1 MITVRRSICD
11 VASGMNASD
20 LEHMHLC
27 SFDMLK
33 TLPRSWIRMS
43 IGISSMS
50 GLGSV
55 DLIGL
60 VISTMCGGGEKMQLI
75 GCESANSQLVWAEK
89 GSK

>member
-33 TLPRSWIRMS
+33 TLPRSWMN

-50 GLGSV
+50 GSGSV
-55 DLIGL
+55 DLIGS
-60 VISTMCGGGEKMQLI
+60 VISTMCGGGERMQLI
-75 GCESANSQLVWAEK
+75 GCEFADSFGMISWF
-89 GSK
+89 G